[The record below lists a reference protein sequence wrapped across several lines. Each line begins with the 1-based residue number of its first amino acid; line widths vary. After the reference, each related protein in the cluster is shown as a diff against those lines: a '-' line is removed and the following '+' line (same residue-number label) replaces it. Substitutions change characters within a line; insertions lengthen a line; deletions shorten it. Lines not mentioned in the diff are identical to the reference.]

1 MLTLIRKLCL
11 LSIQIIFKNSFK
23 SSSYLG
29 YADNPVVL
37 HKECSQLTLNTPQH
51 FPPLSHQNQQVQ
63 HKYRCCFNQNIL
75 VGPKTAAST
84 KSFPLNG
91 LICPAIWFHR
101 KVQEKPL
108 CTRGNG
114 LMNYLIYTGKC
125 FHSQLEQ
132 QIPPPFFFSFSAL
145 NLMSLMSLVTQHVL
159 LFICLSIYLFINL
172 LVALLY
178 LSLPCSKLGLKPTT
192 TINCG

>member
-1 MLTLIRKLCL
+1 MTLIRKSWL
-11 LSIQIIFKNSFK
+11 LKISIIFENSLK

-51 FPPLSHQNQQVQ
+51 FPPLSHQNRQVQ
-63 HKYRCCFNQNIL
+63 HKYRCSFHQNIL

-91 LICPAIWFHR
+91 LICAAIWFHR

-114 LMNYLIYTGKC
+114 LTNYLIYTGKC

-132 QIPPPFFFSFSAL
+132 QIRPPIFFSFSAL
-145 NLMSLMSLVTQHVL
+145 NWIDVIGDATYA
-159 LFICLSIYLFINL
+159 FIYLF
-172 LVALLY
+172 VY
-178 LSLPCSKLGLKPTT
+178 LSVY
-192 TINCG
+192 